1 MAIFVTPLAPFDP
14 HGDAGSVSQRW
25 QKWLRSFECFA
36 AASGCKDDKQKRQL
50 LHSAGLE
57 VQGIF
62 DTLADTGDVYTTAHE
77 SLTAYFRPQV
87 NIPYNRHVFRQ
98 ERQKPD
104 ETVAQFVT
112 HLRQL
117 AVSCDFGA
125 SADDFIR
132 DQVIDKCISK
142 HLSTKLLAEKDLQL
156 ARLLELAQ
164 AKEASKLHSSHFEE
178 HEKAF
183 APSQCIVNSTDLH
196 NGSDPETVTQVKR
209 GVLEMW
215 STWPYR

>member
-1 MAIFVTPLAPFDP
+1 MMMK
-14 HGDAGSVSQRW
+14 SVFWWR
-25 QKWLRSFECFA
+25 KPEYPEETTDR
-36 AASGCKDDKQKRQL
+36 KQKRQL
-50 LHSAGLE
+50 LLHSASLE
-57 VQGIF
+57 VQDIF

-112 HLRQL
+112 RLRQQLL

-132 DQVIDKCISK
+132 DQVIDICIPK
-142 HLSTKLLAEKDLQL
+142 HLRTKLLAEKDLQL

-164 AKEASKLHSSHFEE
+164 AKETSELHSSHFEE
-178 HEKAF
+178 REKAF
-183 APSQCIVNSTDLH
+183 TVHCKQYRPPQRFRSRDSNTDTKSKGKCSVVYL
-196 NGSDPETVTQVKR
+196 V
-209 GVLEMW
+209 
-215 STWPYR
+215 